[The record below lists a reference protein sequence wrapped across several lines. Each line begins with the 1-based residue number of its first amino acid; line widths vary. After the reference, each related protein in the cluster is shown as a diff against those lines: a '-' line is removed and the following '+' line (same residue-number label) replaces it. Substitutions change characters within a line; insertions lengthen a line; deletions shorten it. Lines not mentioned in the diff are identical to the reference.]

1 MRYTGVKLLGKNG
14 YFYDNYLFMGQDW
27 NIPSYLTAKSNI
39 VRHILFTALF
49 ALVFINIY
57 APFGVETWFRF
68 TQLQLFFYSSL
79 LILIG
84 ILVVVISRILMY
96 KHCKRK
102 NLHLLSYLGWVA
114 AEILTMAFVYSILLK
129 YVVDDPRDMASMY
142 KKTVQVTAL
151 VLLLPYAMLWLYF
164 ALREKNKLLA
174 RITNREGKS
183 AQGSKLV
190 PFRDEKG
197 ELKLSVKMEDLVY
210 LEAADNYV
218 NIYYSDLEKLSRFMI
233 RNTLKKL
240 LQSGALGDIVRCH
253 RSYAVNTGRIK
264 LIRKEKDG
272 LHLDLDHK
280 EKISLPVSGTYA
292 EAVIKRFSSDLS

>member
-1 MRYTGVKLLGKNG
+1 MACRGVKFLGKNG
-14 YFYDNYLFMGQDW
+14 YIYIDFSMGQDW
-27 NIPSYLTAKSNI
+27 TIPAYLTAKSNI

-84 ILVVVISRILMY
+84 ILVVVLSRILMY

-102 NLHLLSYLGWVA
+102 NLHMLSYLGWVA
-114 AEILTMAFVYSILLK
+114 AEILTMAFVYTILLK
-129 YVVDDPRDMASMY
+129 YVVDDPRDLGTMF

-164 ALREKNKLLA
+164 ALHEKNKLLA
-174 RITNREGKS
+174 RITNREDQS
-183 AQGSKLV
+183 ELGSRMI
-190 PFRDEKG
+190 PFHDEKG
-197 ELKLSVKMEDLVY
+197 DLKFSVKLEDLVY

-218 NIYYSDLEKLSRFMI
+218 NIYYADLEKLSRFMI
-233 RNTLKKL
+233 RNTLKKI
-240 LQSGALGDIVRCH
+240 LQSGALRELVRCH
-253 RSYAVNTGRIK
+253 RSYAVNTRRIK

-272 LHLDLDHK
+272 LHLDMDHP
-280 EKISLPVSGTYA
+280 EKISIPVSGTYA
-292 EAVIKRFSSDLS
+292 EAVLRRFSSNLP